1 MILHIFYISA
11 NAELEVKSLKGKN
24 ENSIPLGLGMAL
36 MQNPDAFFY
45 FNGLDA
51 QQQQKIIDGT
61 KNISS
66 RDEMRSYVDS
76 LRFSD

>member
-1 MILHIFYISA
+1 MLVDLFILSA
-11 NAELEVKSLKGKN
+11 NAVSEVRSLKGKS
-24 ENSIPLGLGMAL
+24 ENFIPLGLGMAL

-51 QQQQKIIDGT
+51 QRQQKIIDGT

-76 LRFSD
+76 LRSID